1 MGRFLIAFP
10 LAIIDMLLSAI
21 TCHANDIEAFALTPH
36 NINTYSHNSLWAS
49 AADIVSHIIIT
60 AAVSG
65 YTGSADFLCGSEA
78 VSIMT
83 QHFTS
88 HCGCIEIIITA
99 LLWLAAVDLM
109 TSESKV
115 AD

>member
-1 MGRFLIAFP
+1 
-10 LAIIDMLLSAI
+10 MLLSAI

-36 NINTYSHNSLWAS
+36 NINTYSYNSLWVA

-78 VSIMT
+78 VSQYNDPT
-83 QHFTS
+83 LHFTLRL
-88 HCGCIEIIITA
+88 H
-99 LLWLAAVDLM
+99 
-109 TSESKV
+109 
-115 AD
+115 